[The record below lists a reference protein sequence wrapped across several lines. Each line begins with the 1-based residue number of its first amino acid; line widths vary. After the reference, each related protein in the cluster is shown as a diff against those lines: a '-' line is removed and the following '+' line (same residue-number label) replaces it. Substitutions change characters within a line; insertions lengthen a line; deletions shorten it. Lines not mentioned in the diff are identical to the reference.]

1 MTGETELL
9 RKGTEDQPD
18 IIYKYPSPEIE
29 KLVKE
34 DEGNK

>member
-1 MTGETELL
+1 L

-18 IIYKYPSPEIE
+18 LYYKYPSPEIK

-34 DEGNK
+34 DEYMKPK